1 MSENA
6 LRLITGVRH
15 QAVVVSGGSPQL
27 THTRAHRL
35 PQLVVTVTGF
45 QLYKDA
51 NEFYFS
57 HECVQNDGGGTD
69 SFAFILLSLNQRNP
83 FAPPTAAAAATAP
96 ES

>member
-15 QAVVVSGGSPQL
+15 QAVVVSGGSSFV
-27 THTRAHRL
+27 TADTHRL

-51 NEFYFS
+51 NDFYFS
-57 HECVQNDGGGTD
+57 HECAPKDGGGQTLLLLF
-69 SFAFILLSLNQRNP
+69 SCHSTSAFNSRP
-83 FAPPTAAAAATAP
+83 
-96 ES
+96 